1 MDHPWK
7 DSVTSRMGM
16 MNGRV
21 NEAKEL
27 GLYYYNRPIQEIRGG
42 GRVLVGGR
50 EMGMYASY
58 SYLGL
63 IGHPRINE
71 AAIKAV
77 EKYGTGT
84 HGVRSLA
91 GTLPLHEELE
101 QTIADFKR
109 AEASVTF
116 SSGYVTNLTVISSL
130 VGRNDY
136 VISDKLNHAS
146 IVDGCL
152 MSGAKFLRFRHNDM
166 DELRAKLES
175 IPSGSAKLI
184 VADSVFSMDG
194 DIIDFPSVVALCKE
208 FNAWLMIDEAHSV
221 GVLGKT
227 GRGIEEH
234 FGMEGSIDIK
244 MGTLSKT
251 IPAVGG
257 YVAGKADMIQ
267 YLRHAGRAYIFSAAL
282 PPAVAGAANE
292 AFKVIL
298 DEPWRIEKLDKNSK
312 QFIHGL
318 KSAGFNTLATE
329 TAIVPVICGDDET
342 AFRMTRECQMRD
354 VFVLPV
360 ISPAVPPG
368 LSRLRATITAA
379 HDEEEIAHAM
389 DVIIEAGHK
398 LGVLQPETSP
408 AG

>member
-1 MDHPWK
+1 MDSNWQ
-7 DSVTSRMGM
+7 DSVTFRMDFL
-16 MNGRV
+16 NNRV
-21 NEAKEL
+21 NETREN
-27 GLYYYNRPIQEIRGG
+27 GLYFYNRPIQEIRGG
-42 GRVLVGGR
+42 GRVLVDGR

-91 GTLPLHEELE
+91 GTLPIHEELE

-109 AEASVTF
+109 AEAAVTF
-116 SSGYVTNLTVISSL
+116 SSGYATNLTVISSL

-136 VISDKLNHAS
+136 VLSDKLNHAS

-152 MSGAKFLRFRHNDM
+152 MSGAKFLRFKHNDM
-166 DELRAKLES
+166 ADLEKKLES
-175 IPSGSAKLI
+175 IPEGAAKLV

-194 DIIDFPSVVALCKE
+194 DIIDFPKVVELCQKHR
-208 FNAWLMIDEAHSV
+208 AWLMIDEAHSV
-221 GVLGKT
+221 GVLGES

-234 FGMEGSIDIK
+234 FGMEGTVDIK

-257 YVAGKADMIQ
+257 YVAGKKEMIQ

-298 DEPWRIEKLDKNSK
+298 DEPWRIEKLNKNSW
-312 QFIHGL
+312 QFIDGL
-318 KSAGFNTLATE
+318 KEAGFDTLYTE

-342 AFRMTRECQMRD
+342 AFMMTRECQTQD

-379 HDEEEIAHAM
+379 HDPEEIDHAM
-389 DVIIEAGHK
+389 SVIIEAGKK
-398 LGVLQPETSP
+398 LGVID
-408 AG
+408 